1 MISDEML
8 RAAASD
14 AGAALLASLPGET
27 PCAPP
32 PRFERR
38 MRRLIRRA
46 EHPVLYPALRTAACF
61 ALAVL
66 LGGSLLLTAVPE
78 ARAAFFGWVSR
89 QLSNMI
95 VYDFTDREFAETPD
109 VLYRPTWLPEGYELT
124 NSLASPEYSTYVYT
138 NEEQKNMSFIGVS
151 AETASHLYLF
161 DDLNDLTPQDAMVNE
176 IHADLYISQ
185 YEDVS
190 SALVWED
197 PKTNMLFCITGQ
209 LDGETLLQIAESVVA
224 QSP

>member
-14 AGAALLASLPGET
+14 AGAALLASLPGEA

-46 EHPVLYPALRTAACF
+46 AHPVLYPTLRTAACF

-66 LGGSLLLTAVPE
+66 LGGSLLLTAIPE

-109 VLYRPTWLPEGYELT
+109 VLYRPTWLPEGYTEYASQESETSGMIIYQNQENQLCSFT
-124 NSLASPEYSTYVYT
+124 YAFASGSAKLHIIPDGEIQHTVQVGNIQADIYLSEDPSDSNS
-138 NEEQKNMSFIGVS
+138 I
-151 AETASHLYLF
+151 
-161 DDLNDLTPQDAMVNE
+161 
-176 IHADLYISQ
+176 I
-185 YEDVS
+185 
-190 SALVWED
+190 WED
-197 PKTNMLFCITGQ
+197 PISNTLFSV
-209 LDGETLLQIAESVVA
+209 TLPADEDVLIQIAESVTD
-224 QSP
+224 QTP